1 MSSRIVILNAGHI
14 EQIGTPEEIYEHP
27 RTLFAADFIGQNNLL
42 LGTVTSVT
50 PEGLT
55 LEVNGVSLPALPN
68 DFFSPAVGERAAL
81 CLRPQRIRYG
91 REPQHRMAL
100 KGIIRSKEYVGG
112 MQHTQIALND
122 ALLLNAVTQSA
133 ELDSFPVGEIMG
145 VTGEVTLSNYARLA
159 SPDYV
164 KVLLQSLKLA
174 ALTTAICIVVGYPF
188 GYLMAR
194 LSPVARSVVMLLII
208 VPFWTNALIRIYGWR
223 ILLMG
228 NGPIN
233 TLLMNL
239 GLIQEPLKLLYTDGA
254 VLLGMVYALI
264 PFMILPTFTTVD
276 KLDFS
281 VVEAARDLGASPLHA
296 FFTVTVPLTLPG
308 LMAGCVLVFI
318 PSMGLFFLNDLLGG
332 SKSVLAG
339 GLIQQLINSRDLPM
353 AAALSVLLLAVTGA
367 VIAVYR
373 KVGGTGDMS
382 MF

>member
-1 MSSRIVILNAGHI
+1 MSEPILRLEELCKDYGEGLVLSGLSLDVYAG
-14 EQIGTPEEIYEHP
+14 EFLT
-27 RTLFAADFIGQNNLL
+27 L
-42 LGTVTSVT
+42 LGPSGCGKTTTLRIIAGLERPTSGRVLIDGTDVTGLPPEKRPVNTVFQNYALFPHMNVYQNIAYGLKVLGISKSEQKERVTSA
-50 PEGLT
+50 L
-55 LEVNGVSLPALPN
+55 SL
-68 DFFSPAVGERAAL
+68 V
-81 CLRPQRIRYG
+81 
-91 REPQHRMAL
+91 
-100 KGIIRSKEYVGG
+100 
-112 MQHTQIALND
+112 
-122 ALLLNAVTQSA
+122 
-133 ELDSFPVGEIMG
+133 
-145 VTGEVTLSNYARLA
+145 RLA
-159 SPDYV
+159 GFERRMPSQLSGGQRQRV
-164 KVLLQSLKLA
+164 
-174 ALTTAICIVVGYPF
+174 AI
-188 GYLMAR
+188 
-194 LSPVARSVVMLLII
+194 ARSVVMLLII

-223 ILLMG
+223 ILLMS

-239 GLIQEPLKLLYTDGA
+239 GLIHEPLKLLYTDGA

>member
-1 MSSRIVILNAGHI
+1 MMDASQKQDLRFSRLLKLPMYLWSIV
-14 EQIGTPEEIYEHP
+14 
-27 RTLFAADFIGQNNLL
+27 FVF
-42 LGTVTSVT
+42 V
-50 PEGLT
+50 
-55 LEVNGVSLPALPN
+55 
-68 DFFSPAVGERAAL
+68 
-81 CLRPQRIRYG
+81 
-91 REPQHRMAL
+91 
-100 KGIIRSKEYVGG
+100 
-112 MQHTQIALND
+112 
-122 ALLLNAVTQSA
+122 ALLYVIGL
-133 ELDSFPVGEIMG
+133 SFLSRGEIMG

-233 TLLMNL
+233 TVLMNL

-339 GLIQQLINSRDLPM
+339 GLIPVSYTHL
-353 AAALSVLLLAVTGA
+353 
-367 VIAVYR
+367 
-373 KVGGTGDMS
+373 
-382 MF
+382 